1 MCQSL
6 SMPFQKN
13 NKLGFQSMGKEPM
26 DKRPVCFVVR
36 QGIREKLKAIPE
48 WQERLR
54 QYVDQ
59 LISETLE

>member
-1 MCQSL
+1 
-6 SMPFQKN
+6 
-13 NKLGFQSMGKEPM
+13 MGKEPM